1 MFNFSPGVTAGAF
14 FALISYFSIMNQD
27 CLDQIRTMYQ
37 LYTGTDIS
45 DAIKIVRAEMTAE
58 EDRHALQVEI
68 LAKQA
73 ALDEL
78 NNNNK
83 A

>member
-1 MFNFSPGVTAGAF
+1 
-14 FALISYFSIMNQD
+14 
-27 CLDQIRTMYQ
+27 MYQ

-45 DAIKIVRAEMTAE
+45 DAIKVVRAEMTAE

-73 ALDEL
+73 ALEKL
-78 NNNNK
+78 THIE
-83 A
+83 

>member
-1 MFNFSPGVTAGAF
+1 
-14 FALISYFSIMNQD
+14 
-27 CLDQIRTMYQ
+27 MYQ

>member
-1 MFNFSPGVTAGAF
+1 
-14 FALISYFSIMNQD
+14 
-27 CLDQIRTMYQ
+27 MYQ
-37 LYTGTDIS
+37 LYTGADIS

-73 ALDEL
+73 EL
-78 NNNNK
+78 EK
-83 A
+83 LTHIK